1 MHSVNHATAW
11 YIKHIGRELAH
22 TGDGR
27 RSRRLLLTPLPSAT
41 GCATAAPRC
50 QSGSRPS
57 RRAEPA
63 NQCRATKR
71 APAGC
76 SVSRTELVELLA
88 QAVDQVPDVSPKC
101 WMTTENDWSH
111 LGNCWTS
118 EWPWNAGVKR
128 GTKSASSASEQLIGA
143 PLLSSGA
150 ARTRDWFNPSIAH
163 SYNRRS
169 FLKERDRSRPR
180 LRLRLLVLEL
190 PSPGWARRS
199 RRRGQGSGGARP
211 RSGRR
216 ALTATPF
223 GACCSGQGGRN
234 CLSCFRLG

>member
-169 FLKERDRSRPR
+169 EYVLRREFRRVHTTSTTPLLITLVAGFTPLLITLVEGFAHQYVHIVPALAPLTFAPEGLKKN
-180 LRLRLLVLEL
+180 
-190 PSPGWARRS
+190 
-199 RRRGQGSGGARP
+199 Q
-211 RSGRR
+211 
-216 ALTATPF
+216 T
-223 GACCSGQGGRN
+223 CSGWPEHD
-234 CLSCFRLG
+234 